1 MTHSEAIVEISK
13 RGWADVTP
21 IVFGRKCE
29 LILEQV
35 QSGGLK
41 LETIGAGESWE
52 AAFVDAD
59 RRAIKT
65 STEGVTV

>member
-1 MTHSEAIVEISK
+1 MTHTEAVAETRK

-29 LILEQV
+29 LILEQI
-35 QSGGLK
+35 QPSGLK

-52 AAFVDAD
+52 AAFADAD
-59 RRAIKT
+59 RRAIK
-65 STEGVTV
+65 SNTEGVTV